1 MTVEHDCNSGTE
13 QPDELSASND
23 DATQIHATSQP
34 NPDPPDRNY
43 EGIIAVITAITNEMK
58 QQFHNDLFPTTW
70 AQQSEYDFND
80 IYIFTTANRYPVKVS
95 IFSFWC

>member
-1 MTVEHDCNSGTE
+1 MTVEHECISGTV
-13 QPDELSASND
+13 QADDLSATND

-58 QQFHNDLFPTTW
+58 QQFHNDLFPT
-70 AQQSEYDFND
+70 N
-80 IYIFTTANRYPVKVS
+80 
-95 IFSFWC
+95 